1 MPKKMT
7 KKEAKSIVG
16 KTRPSDLL
24 NMAKSLSLVTW
35 QNTDDDWK
43 RLEAAVVLLGKLAP
57 VRARGLI
64 RWRRQM
70 GIAPGP

>member
-7 KKEAKSIVG
+7 KKEAKAILG
-16 KTRPSDLL
+16 KTRRSDLL
-24 NMAKSLSLVTW
+24 NLAKSLSLVTW
-35 QNTDDDWK
+35 QNTDEDWK

-70 GIAPGP
+70 GIAPSP